1 MEKITIPKIVVEEE
15 ELKVEVPK
23 LKKIEIPKI
32 EIKEG
37 EEDL

>member
-1 MEKITIPKIVVEEE
+1 MEKIKVPEINIEEE
-15 ELKVEVPK
+15 ELKIEVPK

-37 EEDL
+37 EEE